1 MSKLPRASGEKHVAA
16 FTRGGWK
23 VNHIEGSHYILIK
36 EGSDV
41 HLSIPV
47 HKNRTL
53 GPGLLKKLI
62 VKAGLTTEGYL
73 ELFYR
78 RK

>member
-1 MSKLPRASGEKHVAA
+1 MSKLPRASGEKHVTA
-16 FTRGGWK
+16 FIRAGWK

-62 VKAGLTTEGYL
+62 VKAGLTTEEYI
-73 ELFYR
+73 ELFNR
-78 RK
+78 RT